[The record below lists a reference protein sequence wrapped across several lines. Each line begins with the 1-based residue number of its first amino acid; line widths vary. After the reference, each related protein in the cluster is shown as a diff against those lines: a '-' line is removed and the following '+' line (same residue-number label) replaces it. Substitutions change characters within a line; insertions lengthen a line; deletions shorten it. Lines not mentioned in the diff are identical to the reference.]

1 MSMASFGLILDLQ
14 FLLQFTIFLPNSQF
28 FKQLLD
34 LWLL

>member
-1 MSMASFGLILDLQ
+1 LQ

-28 FKQLLD
+28 DQFFKQLLD